1 MKVIELSEYRDE
13 EGIISLKDRIQGT
26 LRHGLGWYGL
36 IQTQEVAT
44 RLLSK
49 SLDKAHVLIR
59 NVTLPGTSI
68 VIPLILLSPQGA
80 RVIEA
85 NPVVGVFRA
94 KGEDWLKFD
103 SRSRSFKRTRPN
115 LQLEVI
121 KNAQLV
127 HRYLEHQGYPL
138 PDVEPVLLLT
148 NPRGHV
154 DTARPTARIVQ
165 SDAIDHF
172 AANIL
177 ELPPIMDQEDISLL
191 TEALINP
198 RPSESEPELEPEP
211 EPEPLAEPEPAP
223 EIFLETE
230 ETITTAHEAPI
241 PPRQISIRLGGLRLS
256 KRQWILL
263 GVITFFEIVILI
275 IFAMVLIR
283 DYAYT

>member
-13 EGIISLKDRIQGT
+13 EGVISLRDRIQGT
-26 LRHGLGWYGL
+26 LKHGLGWYAL

-44 RLLSK
+44 RMLSK

-68 VIPLILLSPQGA
+68 IIPMILLSPQGA

-85 NPVVGVFRA
+85 NPVAGVFRA

-103 SRSRSFKRTRPN
+103 GRSRSFKRTRPN
-115 LQLEVI
+115 LQIDVI

-154 DTARPTARIVQ
+154 DTASPTARIVQ
-165 SDAIDHF
+165 ADAVDHF

-191 TEALINP
+191 TEALVNP
-198 RPSESEPELEPEP
+198 KPSEPELEPEP
-211 EPEPLAEPEPAP
+211 EPEPLAEPEPIP
-223 EIFLETE
+223 ETYLETE
-230 ETITTAHEAPI
+230 DVITTAHEAPI
-241 PPRQISIRLGGLRLS
+241 LPRQTSISLVGLRLS

-263 GVITFFEIVILI
+263 GIITFFEIVILI
-275 IFAMVLIR
+275 VFGMLIIR
-283 DYAYT
+283 DYVYS